1 MKKYVVQIKIQ
12 SFYVDLK
19 EYKILDY
26 AIKYCKKEESKFN
39 YLKLRV
45 IEVVYEEI

>member
-1 MKKYVVQIKIQ
+1 MRKYIVQIKFQFCYI
-12 SFYVDLK
+12 DLK
-19 EYKILDY
+19 EYKIKDY
-26 AIKYCKKEESKFN
+26 AIKYAKKEQSKFN